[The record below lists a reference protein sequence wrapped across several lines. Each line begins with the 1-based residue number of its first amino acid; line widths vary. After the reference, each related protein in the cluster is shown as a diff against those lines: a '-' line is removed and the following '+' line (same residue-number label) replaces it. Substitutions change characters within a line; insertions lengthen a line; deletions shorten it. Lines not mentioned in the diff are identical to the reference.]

1 MTSLASLCPR
11 PEGCGRSLH
20 DASPLQLEAR
30 PSPVGIDL
38 ETLRDLAEE
47 RAGIMQFDDGISR
60 VRAEAAAFHAHG
72 LPPPGVKP

>member
-1 MTSLASLCPR
+1 MTLLAGLCPR

-20 DASPLQLEAR
+20 NASPLQPEAW
-30 PSPVGIDL
+30 PAPVGNDL

-72 LPPPGVKP
+72 LPPPSAKC